1 MSILHH
7 QKKLFDNHNLL
18 RNVIYSYHI
27 SRVSTKQKINY
38 KGDSRNIYIVI
49 NVIYLN
55 ECIRF
60 ELNIGEKLW
69 SFVSLYRSPSHT
81 QDEFD
86 KFTDNLELNLD
97 LAVQNNP

>member
-1 MSILHH
+1 M
-7 QKKLFDNHNLL
+7 
-18 RNVIYSYHI
+18 
-27 SRVSTKQKINY
+27 
-38 KGDSRNIYIVI
+38 
-49 NVIYLN
+49 N